1 MAAPV
6 ADNHNLTRHKVATG
20 RSQTHRRE
28 VTDHNLMH
36 RRVATGRS
44 PATTSHIATLRT
56 INLHLTGL
64 LTTIR
69 SHSIITGFSSN
80 RNRVTIR
87 SSSSQGNSKPQT
99 GQRHSSNHC
108 ITTRSHKGRNQCHN
122 SISSLCRSSVHN
134 RCRNSSNALSLCSNA
149 LHLLHARKRPVKL
162 RTKVVEEEDKTTIT
176 A

>member
-80 RNRVTIR
+80 RSRAIIR
-87 SSSSQGNSKPQT
+87 SSNQDNNLHLT
-99 GQRHSSNHC
+99 GQCLSHNSR
-108 ITTRSHKGRNQCHN
+108 ITTRSRKGRNQCHN

-134 RCRNSSNALSLCSNA
+134 RCRNSSNAL
-149 LHLLHARKRPVKL
+149 HLLPARKLPVKL

-176 A
+176 T